1 MKVDVEIATCVEMEV
16 CQCGCG
22 QVYIHLM
29 NSDREP
35 FAAFSLHENQ
45 WVPFAQDCVR
55 LCRGEEPMGPDGANV
70 RATEH

>member
-29 NSDREP
+29 RTQSC
-35 FAAFSLHENQ
+35 LHENQ